1 MKHVAHPSNNAELA
15 PPEGMTPDQCQA
27 LTITRLVY
35 DQAGGGGI
43 PACVS
48 FWRPTPEQMALLNSG
63 RPVWLSVLGTT
74 HPPLCLGV
82 EGDGRLEL

>member
-1 MKHVAHPSNNAELA
+1 MNHIAHRSNNAELA
-15 PPEGMTPDQCQA
+15 PPEGMTPDQCQP
-27 LTITRLVY
+27 LPITRLIY
-35 DQAGGGGI
+35 DQAGGEGI

-48 FWRPTPEQMALLNSG
+48 FWQPTPAQLALLLQG

-82 EGDGRLEL
+82 EGDGRLGL

>member
-15 PPEGMTPDQCQA
+15 APPGMTPDQCQA
-27 LTITRLVY
+27 LPITRILY
-35 DQAGGGGI
+35 DQAGGGSI

-48 FWRPTPEQMALLNSG
+48 YWQPSEEQLALLNAG
-63 RPVWLSVLGTT
+63 RPVWLSVLGMT

-82 EGDGRLEL
+82 EGDGRLDP

>member
-1 MKHVAHPSNNAELA
+1 MKATRHLTNNAELGA
-15 PPEGMTPDQCQA
+15 PEGMSPDECQP
-27 LTITRLVY
+27 LPITRIVY
-35 DQAGGGGI
+35 DLAGGGGL

-48 FWRPTPEQMALLNSG
+48 YWTPSPEQLALLNAG

-82 EGDGRLEL
+82 EGDGRLG